1 MTWRRKSV
9 HSDGSP
15 SGDRKFAFRQSPV
28 PGVEANLTKI
38 SRNSHKQRPAF
49 HRYSLCSNPPSQPL
63 YGLFS
68 RPGGNKA
75 VKPVFIHFS
84 HENTRSTPA
93 THTTRRSTLFNSYPQ
108 HVRPALLVP
117 LPLALHSFKLLHLL
131 FYAVLLT
138 RFILLSGPIPPPS
151 PTRCNSNTI
160 VHHPSSHSSPFLF
173 IAYDTMP
180 LCAL

>member
-63 YGLFS
+63 YGLFHDPEETKQS
-68 RPGGNKA
+68 NRYLFTSLTRIHDPPPQRTQHAALRYSIHIRNMSVPHCWSPSPSHSIA
-75 VKPVFIHFS
+75 SNSFISFS
-84 HENTRSTPA
+84 MRSC
-93 THTTRRSTLFNSYPQ
+93 L
-108 HVRPALLVP
+108 PALYFYQARYP
-117 LPLALHSFKLLHLL
+117 HLHPHAAILILSCIILLLTLHL
-131 FYAVLLT
+131 
-138 RFILLSGPIPPPS
+138 SCS
-151 PTRCNSNTI
+151 
-160 VHHPSSHSSPFLF
+160 
-173 IAYDTMP
+173 
-180 LCAL
+180 